1 MTEWICGAFRLLSVF
16 FGWWMLLGSCKMC
29 VTILGSGV
37 ACSCVACIRPFL
49 KSHWYK
55 VAIDSMAFEGYMLIF
70 NKSLWSTIIQ
80 FAWRSFDSYRCLTL
94 AITAYCDWLILEVW
108 AHTVTALFQFLP
120 SQGSA
125 ACHRC
130 DTRVSPDGG
139 RSPPANQVDSLDTLG
154 LPPRPLP
161 YDDSQ
166 SSPRMVQHPLVSG
179 HDKAPTHVQK
189 LGQPAETKNTHTGS
203 TCTAHKVSASSPKQ
217 HSEGSRMD
225 DGVQFCDSSDSE
237 DDCPVCL
244 EGWWK
249 QLTLLLF
256 RNCLFFRHVYTGFLS
271 YRFKCLACMN
281 KKINS

>member
-1 MTEWICGAFRLLSVF
+1 MGSLLCCMRGSEDVSAAPPVSCLC
-16 FGWWMLLGSCKMC
+16 LLW
-29 VTILGSGV
+29 
-37 ACSCVACIRPFL
+37 PFHYYHNL
-49 KSHWYK
+49 NS
-55 VAIDSMAFEGYMLIF
+55 
-70 NKSLWSTIIQ
+70 
-80 FAWRSFDSYRCLTL
+80 
-94 AITAYCDWLILEVW
+94 
-108 AHTVTALFQFLP
+108 
-120 SQGSA
+120 GSA

-130 DTRVSPDGG
+130 DTRVAPDGG
-139 RSPPANQVDSLDTLG
+139 MSPPANQVDLLDTLG

-161 YDDSQ
+161 YDDPQ

-244 EGWWK
+244 EEYDYENPKIALQCKHNFHLSCIYEWMERSQACPVCAK
-249 QLTLLLF
+249 TMLF
-256 RNCLFFRHVYTGFLS
+256 NEDE
-271 YRFKCLACMN
+271 
-281 KKINS
+281 

>member
-1 MTEWICGAFRLLSVF
+1 
-16 FGWWMLLGSCKMC
+16 
-29 VTILGSGV
+29 
-37 ACSCVACIRPFL
+37 
-49 KSHWYK
+49 
-55 VAIDSMAFEGYMLIF
+55 
-70 NKSLWSTIIQ
+70 
-80 FAWRSFDSYRCLTL
+80 
-94 AITAYCDWLILEVW
+94 
-108 AHTVTALFQFLP
+108 
-120 SQGSA
+120 GSA

-130 DTRVSPDGG
+130 DTRVAPDGG

-161 YDDSQ
+161 YDDPQ

-244 EGWWK
+244 EEYDYENPK
-249 QLTLLLF
+249 IALQCKHNF
-256 RNCLFFRHVYTGFLS
+256 HLS
-271 YRFKCLACMN
+271 CIYEWMERSQACPVCA
-281 KKINS
+281 K